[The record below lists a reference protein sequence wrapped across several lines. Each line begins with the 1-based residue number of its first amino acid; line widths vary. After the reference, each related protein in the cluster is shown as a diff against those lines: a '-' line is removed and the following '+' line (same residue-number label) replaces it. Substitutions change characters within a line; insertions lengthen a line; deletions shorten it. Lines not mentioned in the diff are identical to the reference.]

1 MNQPPCLRTRSACA
15 LAAALVL
22 TAPELAR
29 ADMLTGGLLGRLLRG
44 DEFTGPRF
52 IDILVLGGVI
62 FLLLRVLV
70 GRSRKPDTDASRSP
84 DSRPVDRPGPRPDV
98 RPPADPDADRDPG
111 ALSPPPPG
119 KPDMYTMA
127 QATWDALKSPD
138 SRKSAGQPAAVGP
151 VGHAASPD
159 EEFLAGAKMAYS
171 RITQSL
177 AARDFSDLAAFVA
190 PGFLAELKNRLPD
203 GPAGR
208 PDILLVEASLADS
221 RQENGRTVMTVEYK
235 ALVREPG
242 AAQNSERLERWRFS
256 RDDASDQANWLLEAM
271 ERR

>member
-1 MNQPPCLRTRSACA
+1 M
-15 LAAALVL
+15 VL
-22 TAPELAR
+22 TAPDLAR
-29 ADMLTGGLLGRLLRG
+29 ADMLTGGLLGRLVRG

-52 IDILVLGGVI
+52 VDILVLGGVI

-70 GRSRKPDTDASRSP
+70 GRSRKAGTDASRLP
-84 DSRPVDRPGPRPDV
+84 DSRPVDRPRPDL
-98 RPPADPDADRDPG
+98 RPPADLGEDRDPG
-111 ALSPPPPG
+111 ALQPPPPG

-138 SRKSAGQPAAVGP
+138 SRKSSGQPAATGP
-151 VGHAASPD
+151 IGPAASPD

-171 RITQSL
+171 RIIQSL
-177 AARDFSDLAAFVA
+177 AARDFNDLTAFVA

-203 GPAGR
+203 APAGR

-242 AAQNSERLERWRFS
+242 AAQNSERLERWRFT
-256 RDDASDQANWLLEAM
+256 RDSASDKANWLLEAM

>member
-1 MNQPPCLRTRSACA
+1 
-15 LAAALVL
+15 
-22 TAPELAR
+22 
-29 ADMLTGGLLGRLLRG
+29 MLTGGLLGRLLRG

-52 IDILVLGGVI
+52 VDVLVLGGVI

-70 GRSRKPDTDASRSP
+70 GRSRKADTDASRQP
-84 DSRPVDRPGPRPDV
+84 DSRPPLVPVPGRISGPIPL
-98 RPPADPDADRDPG
+98 PATTAIRC
-111 ALSPPPPG
+111 LVPPPPG

-138 SRKSAGQPAAVGP
+138 SRKSSDQPAAAGP
-151 VGHAASPD
+151 IGPAASPD

-171 RITQSL
+171 RIVQSL
-177 AARDFSDLAAFVA
+177 AARDFNDLTTFVA

-203 GPAGR
+203 APAGR

-221 RQENGRTVMTVEYK
+221 RQENGRAVMTVDYK

-256 RDDASDQANWLLEAM
+256 RDNASERANWLLEAM
-271 ERR
+271 DRR

>member
-15 LAAALVL
+15 LTATLVL

-52 IDILVLGGVI
+52 VDILVLGGVI

-70 GRSRKPDTDASRSP
+70 GRSRKADTDASRQP
-84 DSRPVDRPGPRPDV
+84 DSRPAARSGPRPDS
-98 RPPADPDADRDPG
+98 RPDAAPGDERDPG

-127 QATWDALKSPD
+127 QATWDSLKSPD
-138 SRKSAGQPAAVGP
+138 SRKSSGQPAAAGP
-151 VGHAASPD
+151 IGPAASPD

-171 RITQSL
+171 RIIQSL
-177 AARDFSDLAAFVA
+177 AARDFNDLTAFVA

-203 GPAGR
+203 APAGR

-242 AAQNSERLERWRFS
+242 AAQNSERLELWRFS
-256 RDDASDQANWLLEAM
+256 RDSASDKANWLLEAM